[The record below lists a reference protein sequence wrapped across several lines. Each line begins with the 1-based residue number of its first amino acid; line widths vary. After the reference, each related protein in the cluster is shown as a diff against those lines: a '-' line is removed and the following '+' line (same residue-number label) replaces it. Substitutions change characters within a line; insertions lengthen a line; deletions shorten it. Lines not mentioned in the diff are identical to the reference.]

1 MKKAQTHKNT
11 KTLKIQVSMA
21 TPNTRKLCP
30 SLDIHY
36 NVNLNTKCRYNM
48 KLK

>member
-1 MKKAQTHKNT
+1 MKKAETQKKQKNT
-11 KTLKIQVSMA
+11 KNAGFNGNL
-21 TPNTRKLCP
+21 NTRKLWP